1 MTRATR
7 AIKANK
13 RAGFTLIELMIV
25 VGIIGILSALAIPA
39 FNNYVMRSRT
49 LEATNF
55 LGEIH
60 LREEGY
66 RAEFGRYANLPE
78 WNPTVYAPRGATN
91 SFDPTIGLWRQLGAM
106 PDTNVRFQYQVL
118 AGSPGQATGIPGY
131 PSQDYW
137 FVSHARGNLDGDTT
151 DMWIE
156 GYGITPRLF
165 LSAGDPSGGTYL
177 SAGWE

>member
-7 AIKANK
+7 AK
-13 RAGFTLIELMIV
+13 RQAGFTLIELMIV

-60 LREEGY
+60 LRQEGY
-66 RAEFGRYANLPE
+66 RAEFGRYANLPQ
-78 WNPTVYAPRGATN
+78 WNPAAPAPHGATV
-91 SFDPTIGLWRQLGAM
+91 SFDPSIGLWRQLGAM
-106 PDTNVRFQYQVL
+106 PDANVRFQYQVL
-118 AGSPGQATGIPGY
+118 AGAPNEPTGIPGY

-137 FVSHARGNLDGDTT
+137 FVSHARTDLDGDGQE
-151 DMWIE
+151 MWLE
-156 GYGITPRLF
+156 GYGITSRVF
-165 LSAGDPSGGTYL
+165 LSTGEGGPYL
-177 SAGWE
+177 SRGWE